1 MSKKHNTKHPNR
13 GLSNY
18 PERLRKRGLHKAPMM
33 ASLAELKK
41 RQKAPVQSGEHAG
54 WDFAEVMNGAD

>member
-1 MSKKHNTKHPNR
+1 MSKKHNCKHPNR

-18 PERLRKRGLHKAPMM
+18 PQRLKKRGLHKAPMM

-41 RQKAPVQSGEHAG
+41 RQKAPSQPGEHAG
-54 WDFAEVMNGAD
+54 WNFAEIVDGTD